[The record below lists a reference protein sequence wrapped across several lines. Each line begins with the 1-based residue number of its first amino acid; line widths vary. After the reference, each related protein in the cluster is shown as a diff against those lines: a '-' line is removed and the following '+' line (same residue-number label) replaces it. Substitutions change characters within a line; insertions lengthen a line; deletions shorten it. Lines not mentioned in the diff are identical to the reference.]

1 MAASARQLLSL
12 IMIGWRPETSHVHE
26 MLNFQARRRRGLAL
40 L

>member
-1 MAASARQLLSL
+1 MAASARQLSL